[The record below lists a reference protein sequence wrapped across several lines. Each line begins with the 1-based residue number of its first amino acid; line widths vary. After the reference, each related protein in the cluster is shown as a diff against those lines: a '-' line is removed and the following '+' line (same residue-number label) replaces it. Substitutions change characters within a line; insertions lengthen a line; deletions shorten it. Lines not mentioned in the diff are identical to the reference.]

1 MFKFVA
7 KNILKTP
14 MKGPLDMKNTPDPT
28 CDVLVI
34 RNDVHEVTALSAF
47 LKAAFERMQL
57 NPSVAR
63 QFRLAVEESVVNVI
77 DYAYP
82 IGTEGQIEVR
92 MRACD
97 GAVVA
102 TIIDSGTPFD
112 PTAQASADV
121 SLAADDRQIGG
132 LGIHL
137 MREIVDDI
145 RYQRIDGQNVLT
157 LMKMLN

>member
-1 MFKFVA
+1 
-7 KNILKTP
+7 
-14 MKGPLDMKNTPDPT
+14 MKGPLQMKNTPDST